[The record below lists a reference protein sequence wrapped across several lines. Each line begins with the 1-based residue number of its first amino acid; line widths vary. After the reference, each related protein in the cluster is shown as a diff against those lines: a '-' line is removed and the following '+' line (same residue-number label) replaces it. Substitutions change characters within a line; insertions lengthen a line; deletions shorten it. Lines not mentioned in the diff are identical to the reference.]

1 MFFALW
7 AVVMTILYVLVAT
20 ILYFPYLIFQSREK
34 GIEATGRLKRRF
46 GMFVMRL
53 IDCEVEVLYEDY
65 DDYKEIENEPLVVI
79 SNHQSFVD
87 IPLLLGYFPK
97 SIGFVAKKEI
107 RNWLI
112 FNFWMDRAQCVFL
125 DRKNPKR
132 ALSSMKEAMKSIKNG
147 NSIVIFPEGTRSS
160 DGEVGEFKKGSF
172 KLATSTKVPIVPV
185 AIDGT
190 FDVMNKNK
198 FYIKKGHKVRI
209 IVGRSYV
216 TAGMDREELKEIHS
230 EVRNKI
236 VSNINAENKGLVG
249 NLQI

>member
-1 MFFALW
+1 
-7 AVVMTILYVLVAT
+7 MTILYVIVAT
-20 ILYFPYLIFQSREK
+20 ILYFPYLIFLGKQN
-34 GIEATGRLKRRF
+34 GIEVTGRIKRRF
-46 GMFVMRL
+46 GIFVMRL
-53 IDCEVEVLYEDY
+53 IDCDVEVCYEDY
-65 DDYKEIENEPLVVI
+65 EDYKEVENSPFVVI

-172 KLATSTKVPIVPV
+172 KLATSTKVPIIPV
-185 AIDGT
+185 SIDGT
-190 FDVMNKNK
+190 FDVMNKNR
-198 FYIKKGHKVRI
+198 FYIKKGYKVRI
-209 IVGRSYV
+209 VVGRSYI
-216 TAGMDREELKEIHS
+216 TADMCKEDLKEIHN
-230 EVRNKI
+230 EIRNKI
-236 VSNINAENKGLVG
+236 ISNMKTENKGLVG

>member
-20 ILYFPYLIFQSREK
+20 ILYFPYLIFQSKEK
-34 GIEATGRLKRRF
+34 GIEAIGRLKRRF
-46 GMFVMRL
+46 GMFVMKL

-65 DDYKEIENEPLVVI
+65 DDYKEVENAPFVVI

-160 DGEVGEFKKGSF
+160 EGEVGEFKKGSF

-216 TAGMDREELKEIHS
+216 TAEMDREELKEIHS

-236 VSNINAENKGLVG
+236 IASMNSENKGLVG

>member
-7 AVVMTILYVLVAT
+7 AVVMTILYVLMAT
-20 ILYFPYLIFQSREK
+20 ILYFPYLIFQNRKK
-34 GIEATGRLKRRF
+34 GIEVTGTLKRRF
-46 GMFVMRL
+46 GMFVMKL

-65 DDYKEIENEPLVVI
+65 DDYKGLENEPFVVI

-160 DGEVGEFKKGSF
+160 NGEVGEFKKGSF
-172 KLATSTKVPIVPV
+172 KLATSTKVPIIPV

-209 IVGRSYV
+209 VVGKSYV
-216 TAGMDREELKEIHS
+216 TAKMDREELKELHS

-236 VSNINAENKGLVG
+236 VSNMSAEKKELVG